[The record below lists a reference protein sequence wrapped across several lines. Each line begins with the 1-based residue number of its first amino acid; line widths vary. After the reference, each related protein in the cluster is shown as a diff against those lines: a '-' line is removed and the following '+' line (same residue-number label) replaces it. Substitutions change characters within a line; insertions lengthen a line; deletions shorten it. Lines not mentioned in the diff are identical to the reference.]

1 MDFHE
6 IVSLI
11 FRSAVPDTRGNTAEK
26 NLAGASLAARW
37 RGTRPLIAV
46 FPILADVVE
55 VKTGSRSTA
64 HWSTHFIRLNG
75 WLRNSFTQ
83 LITPLDI
90 DGIGQN
96 WEDSNNACQGMSSFV
111 LITNMCGAGMFLR
124 SKPSQASGALTL
136 ILNPKIEPNL
146 TPTNPESV
154 GYRGVAFTDDPGT
167 SLEQVPGAELC
178 Q

>member
-1 MDFHE
+1 
-6 IVSLI
+6 
-11 FRSAVPDTRGNTAEK
+11 
-26 NLAGASLAARW
+26 
-37 RGTRPLIAV
+37 
-46 FPILADVVE
+46 VVE

-136 ILNPKIEPNL
+136 FLNPKIEPNL

-167 SLEQVPGAELC
+167 SLPGRHDMATLEGDPLAATSTVGLPRSVSC
-178 Q
+178 DLLNEAWT